1 MNFGVLYG
9 LSPFGISQQTDLSS
23 EEGKTFIDTYFGM
36 YPKIQEYLDSIKLQV
51 KQSGYVQTLM
61 GRRRYIPEINSTNFN
76 IRSAGERMA
85 INMPIQGTASEIM
98 KIAMI
103 KIQDKID
110 SMNMKSKMIIQVHDE
125 LIFET
130 PNKEISNLKEIV
142 SELMPTA
149 MDLVVPLEIK
159 IKSGPTWDDMQ

>member
-1 MNFGVLYG
+1 
-9 LSPFGISQQTDLSS
+9 
-23 EEGKTFIDTYFGM
+23 
-36 YPKIQEYLDSIKLQV
+36 
-51 KQSGYVQTLM
+51 M

-76 IRSAGERMA
+76 VRSAGERMA

-130 PNKEISNLKEIV
+130 PIKEISNLKEIV

-159 IKSGPTWDDMQ
+159 IKSGPTWDNMQ